1 MGEVIAIA
9 SQKGG
14 VGKTTTAVNLSA
26 SLADLGYKILLI
38 DMDPQGHV
46 ASSLG
51 FGKYDIKAGI
61 YELFLEDIS
70 IEATIHQFPAI
81 PGLDFIPIN
90 IWAENGKFER
100 IVGAAAEQI
109 LSTAIK
115 KIKNNYQFIII
126 DCPPSLSNLTLNA
139 LIASDS
145 LIVPVQCEYYALK
158 ALGRFLRLI
167 KLIQEEQNP
176 KLQHRGFLLTMVD
189 KRNKLTKK
197 IIEKVRYTL
206 RGLVFETMIPR
217 NVRLAEV
224 PYYGKPVLLF
234 DKGCRGSSSYMELAK
249 ELLKTD
255 ANSEDVA
262 QEETPLKRI
271 DNHDYSLQEVS

>member
-26 SLADLGYKILLI
+26 SLAESGYKTLLI

-61 YELFLEDIS
+61 YELFLDDAP
-70 IEATIHQFPAI
+70 IESTIHHFPPIAL
-81 PGLDFIPIN
+81 LDFIPVN
-90 IWAENGKFER
+90 IWSENGKFEK
-100 IVGAAAEQI
+100 IVGAAAELV
-109 LSTAIK
+109 LSRAIA
-115 KIKNNYQFIII
+115 KIKDEYQYIII

-139 LIASDS
+139 LLAADS

-167 KLIQEEQNP
+167 KSIQEDQNK
-176 KLQHRGFLLTMVD
+176 KLQYRGFVLTMVD
-189 KRNKLTKK
+189 KRNKLTQK

-217 NVRLAEV
+217 NIRLAEV

-234 DKGCRGSSSYMELAK
+234 DKGCRGASSYMELAM
-249 ELLKTD
+249 ELIHQNGISKKVSGETD
-255 ANSEDVA
+255 LNQV
-262 QEETPLKRI
+262 ET
-271 DNHDYSLQEVS
+271 HEYSLQEVG

>member
-26 SLADLGYKILLI
+26 SLADLGYKTLLI

-51 FGKYDIKAGI
+51 VGKYDIQAGI
-61 YELFLEDIS
+61 YELFLNDIPIKS
-70 IEATIHQFPAI
+70 TIHNFASLPA
-81 PGLDFIPIN
+81 LDFIPIN
-90 IWAENGKFER
+90 IWSESGKFEK
-100 IVGAAAEQI
+100 IAGAAAELV
-109 LSTAIK
+109 LSQAIET
-115 KIKNNYQFIII
+115 IKDNYQFILI
-126 DCPPSLSNLTLNA
+126 DCPPSLSNLTMNA
-139 LIASDS
+139 IIAADS

-167 KLIQEEQNP
+167 KTIQEEQ
-176 KLQHRGFLLTMVD
+176 KKSLQYRGFLLTMVD
-189 KRNKLTKK
+189 KRNKLTQK

-217 NVRLAEV
+217 NIRLAEV
-224 PYYGKPVLLF
+224 PYHGKPVLLF
-234 DKGCRGSSSYMELAK
+234 DKTCRGTSSYMDLAK
-249 ELLKTD
+249 EILNQNGTSKKV
-255 ANSEDVA
+255 SEKAAFKPVD
-262 QEETPLKRI
+262 TPE
-271 DNHDYSLQEVS
+271 YSLQDVN